1 MGDIIFNISINYK
14 SLLLKSYFKEL
25 KPKYRIK
32 FLDENKPLGTVGGL
46 HLHKK
51 NL

>member
-1 MGDIIFNISINYK
+1 MEHKNFNISLNYK

-32 FLDENKPLGTVGGL
+32 FLNENEPLGTVGGFTL
-46 HLHKK
+46 T
-51 NL
+51 